1 VVVRTGTSVVIVAF
15 VGLVSCSHG
24 LLEREISGQV
34 FVVRNDG
41 QSVKLGLVEVQIF
54 DAKDLA
60 NQLRSASLTNDQA
73 EAEKLKKRVEQF
85 EPELNRVVDRLSE
98 LAHAVP
104 LESGDVSLPHLKSSG
119 QGLIIVDFPRLKK
132 DVSQYAD
139 YLRSAAYLFT
149 KIAIKPLALAK
160 TDADGKFTVRVPRGR
175 NLAAVAAA
183 QRYVGDSEE
192 LYFWAVNVP
201 GNTIALSNDNEAS
214 SPRGESLVH
223 CPSFHQRMMSDLK
236 EKPELEARLADL
248 IQQASNL
255 LTQAEPGHVTIAA
268 CVNSSGKR
276 HEHTA
281 SWHGVKLL
289 SYPERLSARP
299 LRQHDLLGTARPN
312 GFLVPSLSHI
322 INSGLTEP
330 SLVVL
335 SYAARASTR

>member
-1 VVVRTGTSVVIVAF
+1 MAMVLARRRLARVVVRTGTSVVIVAF

-54 DAKDLA
+54 DANDLA

-119 QGLIIVDFPRLKK
+119 QGLIIVDFPRLKM

-201 GNTIALSNDNEAS
+201 GNTIALSNDNEDS

-255 LTQAEPGHVTIAA
+255 LTQAEPGHVTIG
-268 CVNSSGKR
+268 SI
-276 HEHTA
+276 
-281 SWHGVKLL
+281 KLL
-289 SYPERLSARP
+289 RP
-299 LRQHDLLGTARPN
+299 VSIQVGSGTSILPAGTELNYSVIQNGYLRVHYANTTYW
-312 GFLVPSLSHI
+312 VPQDQTDFSSHH
-322 INSGLTEP
+322 
-330 SLVVL
+330 
-335 SYAARASTR
+335 